1 MRTAD
6 EILED
11 ELSDNMVDYLKGNQ
25 IFKAFI
31 IDAMYQFAKE
41 YHDFEI
47 SKLEEKKDG
56 KYNKKIRS
64 KIRLLKQIT

>member
-11 ELSDNMVDYLKGNQ
+11 ELSDNMVDYLKDNQ

-41 YHDFEI
+41 YHDFEL
-47 SKLEEKKDG
+47 SKLEE
-56 KYNKKIRS
+56 NKRWKI
-64 KIRLLKQIT
+64 